1 MDDYTPKGSLGP
13 NAMLVKRIKD
23 GKYFVLRQVNY
34 KELREDEK
42 KRLIER
48 INTLKIL
55 TSGHHIISKLHNP
68 FVTDGNINIPTEY
81 YGTYTIETMISD
93 YREQNKQIKEDF
105 IWNVIAKICL
115 ELYDLHSH
123 NPPVGHGAITASN
136 IHLLKNSDIKLTNFE
151 IDPNDSSQL
160 SPQNDMFQIGI
171 LIFEMATLRKFD
183 IQRRKENE
191 TVLSSC
197 PEGIRRAVTELTLS
211 KSDERPDVTKVLS
224 IPEIA
229 VIVLESKLEHAKET
243 YESEKR
249 QVRELEEEIAIRKK
263 RLEQAGV
270 DLSRLEL

>member
-13 NAMLVKRIKD
+13 NAMLVKRNKD
-23 GKYFVLRQVNY
+23 GKHFVIRQVNY

-42 KRLIER
+42 KKLIDR

-55 TSGHHIISKLHNP
+55 TTGHHIISRLHNP

-81 YGTYTIETMISD
+81 YGSYTIDSMISD
-93 YREQNKQIKEDF
+93 YRDQNKQIKEEF

-115 ELYDLHSH
+115 ELYDFHSN
-123 NPPVGHGAITASN
+123 NPPIGHGAITSSN
-136 IHLLKNSDIKLTNFE
+136 IYLLKNSEIKLSNFE
-151 IDPNDSSQL
+151 IDPNSSNQI
-160 SPQNDMFQIGI
+160 SPQSDMFQVGI
-171 LIFEMATLRKFD
+171 LIFEMATLRRFD

-191 TVLSSC
+191 VVLSSC
-197 PEGIRRAVTELTLS
+197 PEGIRRAVSELTLS
-211 KSDERPDVTKVLS
+211 KPEERPDVTKVLS

-270 DLSRLEL
+270 DLTRLEL